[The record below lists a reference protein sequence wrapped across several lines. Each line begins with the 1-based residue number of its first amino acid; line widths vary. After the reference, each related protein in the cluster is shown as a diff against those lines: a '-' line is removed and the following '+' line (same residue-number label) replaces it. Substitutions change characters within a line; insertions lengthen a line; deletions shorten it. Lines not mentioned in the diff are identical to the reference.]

1 MDRILARKIVSIIF
15 INETR
20 VHTVMNYIKKLALLI
35 SSFKLIF
42 VHPFV
47 RSQYEHINLVDKYTY
62 FRYRYLFLPKK
73 YKRHRQFFRSDQRGF
88 GEDAFHAVW
97 KYVFS
102 KYKPSS
108 CLEIGVYRG
117 QTISLWKMIQIDMK
131 IDGCIQG
138 LTPLSSID
146 DAVSEYVEINYYDDI
161 SKNYAFFDLG
171 SPNIVQGMSTNE
183 AVKRE
188 FAADSYDLVYVDGGH
203 DYETVLNDYTF
214 SLKILKHGGVLCF
227 DDSSLYFETEG
238 KFKGHP
244 GPSAVVTQFALK
256 ELDYLFTAGHLNFF
270 RKPMPVVSR

>member
-1 MDRILARKIVSIIF
+1 
-15 INETR
+15 
-20 VHTVMNYIKKLALLI
+20 MNYIKKFALLL

-47 RSQYEHINLVDKYTY
+47 RSQYEDINLVDKYTY

-73 YKRHRQFFRSDQRGF
+73 YKRHRQFFRSDKRGF

-97 KYVFS
+97 KYIFS

-117 QTISLWKMIQIDMK
+117 QTISLWKMIQLEMK

-161 SKNYAFFDLG
+161 SKNYGFFDLG
-171 SPNIVQGMSTNE
+171 SPNIVEGMSTSE
-183 AVKRE
+183 AVKRQ
-188 FAADSYDLVYVDGGH
+188 FATDSYDLVYVDGGH
-203 DYETVLNDYTF
+203 DYETVLNDYIF
-214 SLKILKHGGVLCF
+214 SLRILKNGGVLCF

-270 RKPMPVVSR
+270 RKPMPVVIR